1 MKARLL
7 QLLTVSLIAITF
19 AGCAGT
25 GARTGA
31 ARASFC
37 EPAAGDTH
45 TARSLESCGY

>member
-25 GARTGA
+25 GAWTGG

-37 EPAAGDTH
+37 EPTGATH